1 MPGMGIRHEGAMLI
15 LCTHG
20 TCEPEAFVLSL
31 PDLGTSGSQVPS
43 QLYQITYVVLTIQES

>member
-1 MPGMGIRHEGAMLI
+1 MPGLGIRHEGAMLT

-31 PDLGTSGSQVPS
+31 PDPGTSGSQVPS